1 MPKTKTQNKT
11 EVNGKGKELDDIV
24 NGIIKKCKD
33 TIVEYKNKKKNDTHH
48 HCESKNIGYWNIII
62 DNIPVHFV
70 LNCDVFT
77 LHENNGYKLKLERDI
92 NWNGLIYLGEN
103 EESFNHHSLEVKVD
117 NDVIDKNDITRIIID
132 LFNFDNLKFCKINN
146 KFIEKDNI
154 FSKAI
159 NYFDLKCE
167 NIDECCVCYDKTTI
181 RTKKCKHHI
190 CLECLPKIKTFIP
203 YNSPNYI
210 NCPMCK
216 QRVKEMN
223 SENDNTENASDYN
236 SDED

>member
-11 EVNGKGKELDDIV
+11 EVNGKGKDLDDIV
-24 NGIIKKCKD
+24 NTIIKKCND
-33 TIVEYKNKKKNDTHH
+33 TIVEFKNVNKNDTSY
-48 HCESKNIGYWNIII
+48 HCESKNICYFNIII
-62 DNIPVHFV
+62 DNIPVHFS
-70 LNCDVFT
+70 LNCKISKF
-77 LHENNGYKLKLERDI
+77 LKDDEYELRLERDVSWDGAI
-92 NWNGLIYLGEN
+92 FIGEN
-103 EESFNHHSLEVKVD
+103 DCFNHLSLEVKVD

-132 LFNFDNLKFCKINN
+132 LFNFDNLKFCKIKNR
-146 KFIEKDNI
+146 FIEKDNI
-154 FSKAI
+154 LLKAI

-190 CLECLPKIKTFIP
+190 CLECLPKVKTFIP
-203 YNSPNYI
+203 PNSLNYI

-216 QRVKEMN
+216 QSVNQMS
-223 SENDNTENASDYN
+223 SEKDNTESVSDY